1 MSTLRRLTYAVAR
14 RAVRRAPPAVREV
27 GLALGARAVD
37 GPALLPGPPPGP
49 VLVVAPHPDDE
60 SIGCGGAIARH
71 VDRGDA
77 VTVLVATSG
86 EATAGGALRRG
97 ALGPAREGECR
108 AACATLGTREPVFAR
123 LPDGALSDHVDD
135 LAAVIASVGAGCAAV
150 YVPAV
155 VDPHRDHR
163 AANRALAAA
172 GLDADVYGYEV
183 WSPAAVDVVLDV
195 TRVYPRKEA
204 ALRCYVVALDSV
216 DYVRTA
222 GGLAVYRSAA
232 GGLGGQGFAEGFVRC
247 SAAEHAALT
256 ARACED
262 GSPPVPRR

>member
-1 MSTLRRLTYAVAR
+1 MSTLRRLTYGAAR

-49 VLVVAPHPDDE
+49 VLVLAPHPDDE

-86 EATAGGALRRG
+86 EATAGGPARHG
-97 ALGPAREGECR
+97 ALGPAREAECR
-108 AACATLGTREPVFAR
+108 AACATLGSREPVFAR
-123 LPDGALSDHVDD
+123 LPDGALSDHVDE
-135 LAAVIASVGAGCAAV
+135 LAAVIRDLGTRCAVV

-155 VDPHRDHR
+155 LDPHRDHR
-163 AANRALAAA
+163 AANRALATA
-172 GLDADVYGYEV
+172 GLSADVYGYEV
-183 WSPAAVDVVLDV
+183 WSPAPVDVVLDV
-195 TRVYPRKEA
+195 TQVYPRKEA
-204 ALRCYVVALDSV
+204 ALRCYAVALDSV

-222 GGLAVYRSAA
+222 GGLAAYRSAV

-247 SAAEHAALT
+247 NAAEHAALT
-256 ARACED
+256 ARACQDEILH
-262 GSPPVPRR
+262 P